1 MQTKQEP
8 WEKHPSIWRNKVAFF
23 TYLRGHLRLLWSRY
37 PAKIAWKNTQLRAP
51 PKGYTGRAKKLG
63 TCHYCSEHFA
73 ASHLEVDHVSP
84 AGQCNSWE
92 TSQQFLYN
100 LLDCNDNW
108 VLSCKPCHRIKSYS
122 ESQGISFIE
131 AAIQKQAIETAK
143 LPVKKVVDI
152 LSAAGYTSLSNAVQ
166 RKAALVDMYT
176 KQAEQSKEK

>member
-1 MQTKQEP
+1 MLSKQEP
-8 WEKHPSIWRNKVAFF
+8 WEKHPSIWKNKVAFF

-73 ASHLEVDHVSP
+73 ASHLEVDHVSQ
-84 AGQCNSWE
+84 AGACSSWE
-92 TSQQFLYN
+92 TSTQFLYN

-108 VLSCKPCHRIKSYS
+108 VLACKPCHKIKSYS

-131 AAIQKQAIETAK
+131 AAIAKQAIETMK
-143 LPVKKVVDI
+143 LPVKEVVA
-152 LSAAGYTSLSNAVQ
+152 LLHKNGYTECSNATQ
-166 RKAALVDMYT
+166 RKKALVEMYN
-176 KQAEQSKEK
+176 KQSKEIK